1 MNKFLSYYSKSLLE
15 KIDSINIFPCDIKD
29 NTVTYI
35 TCEELMN
42 YPEKRLKNFLDIFD
56 EIDRCY

>member
-15 KIDSINIFPCDIKD
+15 KIDTINIFPCDIKD

-42 YPEKRLKNFLDIFD
+42 YPEKKIKRCCNNF
-56 EIDRCY
+56 